1 MTSDRDH
8 LPGAPPSP
16 AERLTHWSRLCR
28 QAVQRLRRKLDRQRE
43 ELAQAADHAH
53 LQQCG
58 DSLLAEPA
66 AVKRGASEWVGT
78 NVHTG
83 QAETIK
89 LNPKLDA
96 HGNAELYYKKA
107 RKSRRGLGIIRELVA
122 GTQAQLAALDRLV
135 ADLTALGGAAEADL
149 AAALPGIGNRM
160 AALRLVPAGPG
171 AEPQRAPAPQVP
183 YRHIH
188 CRDTDIYVGKND
200 AQNDELTVHFA
211 RPWDI
216 WLHVA
221 AQPGSHVLVRR
232 EKSAPWPSADVIA
245 IAAGLAV
252 WFSKA
257 KHTSWSEVHVAEKR
271 YVSKRRHAPAGE
283 VVLQQYRTV
292 RAAPLSP
299 QDLFRRH
306 AGAEAE
312 SHGVD
317 D

>member
-1 MTSDRDH
+1 MTNDH
-8 LPGAPPSP
+8 PPDAPPSP

-28 QAVQRLRRKLDRQRE
+28 QAAVRLRRKLDRQRE
-43 ELAQAADHAH
+43 DLAQAAAHAH

-58 DSLLAEPA
+58 DSLLAGLA
-66 AVKRGASEWVGT
+66 TVKRGASEWAGT

-83 QAETIK
+83 QVETIK
-89 LNPKLDA
+89 LNPRLDA

-107 RKSRRGLGIIRELVA
+107 RKSRRGLDIIRQFVCA
-122 GTQAQLAALDRLV
+122 TQEQLDALDRLV
-135 ADLTALGGAAEADL
+135 ADLTALRGAADTDL
-149 AAALPGIGNRM
+149 GAALASIEERM
-160 AALRLVPAGPG
+160 VALRIVPAKPG
-171 AEPQRAPAPQVP
+171 AQAERAQATPVP
-183 YRHIH
+183 YRHIR

-200 AQNDELTVHFA
+200 SQNDELTVHFA

-221 AQPGSHVLVRR
+221 THAGSHVLVRR
-232 EKSAPWPSADVIA
+232 EKSAPWPSPDVIA

-257 KHTSWSEVHVAEKR
+257 KHTSWCEVHVAEKR

-283 VVLQQYRTV
+283 VVLQQYRSV

-312 SHGVD
+312 SHDVD
-317 D
+317 G